1 MSFTKRT
8 DIAEGF
14 RRRKA
19 YRAKTRDCRRRGG
32 LAELTRQIDTS
43 ILHVMEHR
51 TKRTYRLTERAQARV
66 RELSGQYGLG
76 ESQDAVVEL
85 AVDRLYREVEAA
97 AEAKQWAAAAAD
109 PEFRQE
115 ADDLERAFSTVETWP
130 E

>member
-1 MSFTKRT
+1 MTW
-8 DIAEGF
+8 AE
-14 RRRKA
+14 
-19 YRAKTRDCRRRGG
+19 TRDCPPEAGER
-32 LAELTRQIDTS
+32 AELTRQIDTS
-43 ILHVMEHR
+43 MLHVMEHR

-66 RELSGQYGLG
+66 RELAGQYGLG

-115 ADDLERAFSTVETWP
+115 ADDLVRAFSTVETWP
-130 E
+130 V